1 MNTLSKWIRIL
12 HRWLVV
18 PLVLAVIAA
27 VLTTPSGD
35 NASAPPWM
43 IVLLILSLLSLLVT
57 GVYLFAQDY
66 LRKVRRARSESA
78 S

>member
-1 MNTLSKWIRIL
+1 ML
-12 HRWLVV
+12 HRWLVI
-18 PLVLAVIAA
+18 PFVLAVIAA
-27 VLTTPSGD
+27 VISGPAGD